1 MILNYPFFKALAG
14 AGKTASML
22 CVRDVYK
29 AHGKQVIGAA
39 IAKAAS
45 NNLAEEAGIECHT
58 IARLLLS
65 LDSRKPP
72 LKNGDVLIVDE
83 AGQLGTF
90 QINQLFTFARKIGFK
105 VILVGEDKQLDSIAH
120 GGVLR
125 YLSTPEIIGTT
136 RIETIRRQHNE
147 WDRQAVADFRDGY
160 AHQALAQYFKRNQLN
175 FLENEQITKQKLIKA
190 WTEYRHNNP
199 SKKSMVI
206 AQSWLDVI
214 ELNNNMR
221 KQLQNEGLVGL
232 ENVLVKGIVSERD
245 IEIEVSIGERVRFTK
260 NDYRRKYTNGDIG
273 TVTKVKVM
281 EDGDI
286 WIRVKL
292 DSGRETQF
300 MASSYTNEDGRT
312 YLTQAY
318 AQTVYSSQ
326 GLTIDGDFF
335 VYYTQNMDR
344 AHSYV
349 ACSRHKDR
357 AHIFANAQELEE
369 NIPENFKSAPR
380 ERGLLEALA
389 KNMARNNRPKLAI
402 EYLSK
407 EQTNLITK
415 EKTKANEF
423 ELSN

>member
-1 MILNYPFFKALAG
+1 M
-14 AGKTASML
+14 
-22 CVRDVYK
+22 C
-29 AHGKQVIGAA
+29 
-39 IAKAAS
+39 
-45 NNLAEEAGIECHT
+45 
-58 IARLLLS
+58 
-65 LDSRKPP
+65 LDS
-72 LKNGDVLIVDE
+72 LIVDE

-90 QINQLFTFARKIGFK
+90 QMNQLLTFAKEIGFK
-105 VILVGEDKQLDSIAH
+105 VILVGEDKQLDAIQH

-175 FLENEQITKQKLIKA
+175 FLENEQITKQELIKA

-221 KQLQNEGLVGL
+221 KQLQNEGFVGL

-245 IEIEVSIGERVRFTK
+245 IDIEVSIGERVKFTK

-281 EDGDI
+281 DDGDI

-300 MASSYTNEDGRT
+300 MASSYANEDGRT

-326 GLTIDGDFF
+326 GLTIDGDVF

-369 NIPENFKSAPR
+369 NIPESFENAPR

-389 KNMARNNRPKLAI
+389 KNMSRNNRPKLAV

-407 EQTNLITK
+407 EHISLITK
-415 EKTKANEF
+415 EKTKINEY